1 MSSSGIKNQILEAI
15 KNRGVFYKYNGHEL
29 ITKCPFCGDNNRPDD
44 GHLYIQLNMD
54 NDSPVLYHCFKC
66 NEGGLFTKRTLEELG
81 IADDELGQILNNNNK
96 KCSLSPYRKNDIKN
110 YYWEIP
116 KPSKSD
122 LNKIVYI
129 NKRLGIQMTKDMYDD
144 MKVISNLSKFLKIN
158 DLNPTCSMDMLN
170 EVSDH
175 YVGFMTAR
183 GTHIWFR
190 NLYDSQN
197 IRWYKY
203 PVLQSYDKSKN
214 YYSIRNSVDVLSD
227 DDITI
232 NLSEGVFDCLSI
244 AYNLDNLDAINI
256 AVGSTDYV
264 PAINHLITL
273 GLVGDNIHLNIYSD
287 NDGNSSTSIHTYKK
301 VLNKYKSI
309 FGSIDVFYNT
319 LSKDCGVPR
328 KDIRLKQIVIY

>member
-1 MSSSGIKNQILEAI
+1 MATNGIKNQILEAI
-15 KNRGVFYKYNGHEL
+15 KNRGIFYKYNGYEL
-29 ITKCPFCGDNNRPDD
+29 VTKCPFCGDNDRPDD

-81 IADDELGQILNNNNK
+81 IDNEELSYQLNSNGNRYN
-96 KCSLSPYRKNDIKN
+96 SLSYKKNDIRN
-110 YYWEIP
+110 YFWEIP
-116 KPSKSD
+116 NPTKYDTK
-122 LNKIVYI
+122 KIEYI
-129 NKRLGIQMTKDMYDD
+129 NMRLGIRMTKDMYNE
-144 MKVISNLSKFLKIN
+144 MKVISNLSEFLK
-158 DLNPTCSMDMLN
+158 LNHLKPTCSYDMLR

-190 NLYDSQN
+190 NLYNSQN

-203 PVLQSYDKSKN
+203 PILNSYDKSKN
-214 YYSIRNSVDVLSD
+214 YYSIKNSIDVLSD
-227 DDITI
+227 DDIII

-244 AYNLDNLDAINI
+244 AYNLDNLDAVNI
-256 AVGSTDYV
+256 AVGSTDYA
-264 PAINHLITL
+264 PTINHLIEI
-273 GLVGDNIHLNIYSD
+273 GLVGENIHLNIYSD
-287 NDGNSSTSIHTYKK
+287 NDGNTSTSIYTYKK
-301 VLNKYKSI
+301 MLSKYKSL